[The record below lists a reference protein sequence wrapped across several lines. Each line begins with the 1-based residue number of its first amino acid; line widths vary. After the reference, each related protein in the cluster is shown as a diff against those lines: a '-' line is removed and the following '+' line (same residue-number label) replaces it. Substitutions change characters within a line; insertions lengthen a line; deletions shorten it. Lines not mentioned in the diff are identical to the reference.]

1 MNPSPERR
9 RAQRHL
15 AILPTCGS
23 LVVLFVWFR
32 TGTPPVPPASED
44 ADTMPAQATAPAR
57 NPIDLVLLTDPAQVV
72 GWISGDR
79 DHEGETVRAIDPAER
94 R

>member
-1 MNPSPERR
+1 
-9 RAQRHL
+9 
-15 AILPTCGS
+15 
-23 LVVLFVWFR
+23 
-32 TGTPPVPPASED
+32 
-44 ADTMPAQATAPAR
+44 MPAQATVPAR